1 MNKHMKNLVKNAN
14 NNKNNHV
21 HNNDFAYLGSSK
33 P

>member
-1 MNKHMKNLVKNAN
+1 MNKHVKNLVNNAN

-21 HNNDFAYLGSSK
+21 HNNDFEYSGSSK